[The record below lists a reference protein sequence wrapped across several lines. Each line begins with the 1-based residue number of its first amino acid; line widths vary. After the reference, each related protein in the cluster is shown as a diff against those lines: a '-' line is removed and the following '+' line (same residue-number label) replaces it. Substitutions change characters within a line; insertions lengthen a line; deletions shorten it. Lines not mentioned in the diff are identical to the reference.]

1 MSVVDPMHNFF
12 LGTAKFVTQF
22 WIQNEIFSKEDI
34 RKIEAIVS
42 NHRAPRSVGRLP
54 SKISSDFAGF
64 SADQWRNWTLIFSTV
79 ALKPVLSQEHMQYW
93 LLFVKACTLL
103 SARSI
108 SLAEVSQAHEYLNF
122 FCCKFEEVNGAEYCT
137 PNMHLHLHLK
147 QCILDYG
154 PLHTFWCYSFE
165 RYNGTL
171 GHYPTNQKHIEPQL
185 MKKCLLDQTLRCYN
199 NSDDQHSFCQLLP
212 NSTTQTGGCL
222 LSASPELTSTVIKL
236 SLPKITLDLPFV
248 TGFEKLLPP
257 IKEKTFEISDASNL
271 HHLYNMLYPGH
282 TVEHFSHLFFSSK
295 RAIYCEELL
304 GSNGSNSER
313 SSYALQHTGQ
323 PHLLKFMQ
331 TKHLKLQQ
339 VKFSISFNIRLPLK
353 RVVNLKRY
361 TITLPML
368 SGTFDMIH
376 GILMAQTV

>member
-1 MSVVDPMHNFF
+1 
-12 LGTAKFVTQF
+12 
-22 WIQNEIFSKEDI
+22 
-34 RKIEAIVS
+34 
-42 NHRAPRSVGRLP
+42 
-54 SKISSDFAGF
+54 
-64 SADQWRNWTLIFSTV
+64 
-79 ALKPVLSQEHMQYW
+79 MQYW

-122 FCCKFEEVNGAEYCT
+122 FCFKFEEVNGAEYCT
-137 PNMHLHLHLK
+137 SNMHLHLHLK

-248 TGFEKLLPP
+248 TGFKKHVL
-257 IKEKTFEISDASNL
+257 S
-271 HHLYNMLYPGH
+271 
-282 TVEHFSHLFFSSK
+282 
-295 RAIYCEELL
+295 
-304 GSNGSNSER
+304 R
-313 SSYALQHTGQ
+313 SY
-323 PHLLKFMQ
+323 
-331 TKHLKLQQ
+331 
-339 VKFSISFNIRLPLK
+339 
-353 RVVNLKRY
+353 
-361 TITLPML
+361 
-368 SGTFDMIH
+368 SGTFQPS
-376 GILMAQTV
+376 ILFLQTCYLL